1 MRRDQ
6 KEKIR
11 EEIGERYIN
20 ERERNKKCEAYC
32 IGQKENEKSYGR
44 ETKKEQKM

>member
-1 MRRDQ
+1 MMRREIR

-20 ERERNKKCEAYC
+20 ERERNKKGEAY
-32 IGQKENEKSYGR
+32 
-44 ETKKEQKM
+44 